1 MSLGKV
7 EVCTCISFWTT
18 LTVKIGAKVLQ
29 KGLILHLQV
38 SLHLHMHIQKQLQ
51 VPVQMITGLIALIK
65 GDTHRML
72 VQTCCRRSWKP
83 LGAAKGTSDHGLIAL
98 SMSRGRWCQAI
109 IYIYLALCKG

>member
-29 KGLILHLQV
+29 KGLLLHLQV
-38 SLHLHMHIQKQLQ
+38 SLHLHMHIQKQLH
-51 VPVQMITGLIALIK
+51 VSVQMITGLIELIK

-72 VQTCCRRSWKP
+72 VQTCCRSWKP
-83 LGAAKGTSDHGLIAL
+83 LGAATGTSDHDLITL